1 MSILTFKFRLY
12 PSKKQKKILDF
23 SFDECLIIYNQL
35 LCVRKQTYEK
45 DKTTISKFDC
55 NKIISLWKENE
66 RPQLNQIHSQ
76 VLQQVSSRLDK
87 AFKSFFQRVK
97 SKKGK
102 AGYPRYQ
109 KDNFS
114 ITYPQSGFS
123 IKEGKLYLSKIGKVK
138 IKIHRWFPEKIKQC
152 TIKKTLTGKYFIC
165 FVCEIHKN
173 ELPKTNSTTAFDL
186 GIKSFL
192 HTSENEIIENPKY
205 LNKSLKKLKNIQS
218 QFSKTKSERHKLKLR
233 ILFEKVRN
241 QREDFLHKLSNKI
254 VKENDVIIFED
265 LNIKSMLEKD
275 NNRNLNRNIND
286 VSWNSFI
293 QKLDYKA
300 ENAGRQ
306 IVKVNPANTSNSCF
320 NCGIKHEIDLS
331 IRNLPCCGIDR
342 DLNAAL
348 NIKRLG
354 LESLGL

>member
-1 MSILTFKFRLY
+1 VDSIA
-12 PSKKQKKILDF
+12 
-23 SFDECLIIYNQL
+23 
-35 LCVRKQTYEK
+35 
-45 DKTTISKFDC
+45 
-55 NKIISLWKENE
+55 
-66 RPQLNQIHSQ
+66 
-76 VLQQVSSRLDK
+76 LQQSRINLQK
-87 AFKSFFQRVK
+87 AFKAFFKRVK
-97 SKKGK
+97 SKNGK

-123 IKEGKLYLSKIGKVK
+123 IKDGKLCLSKIGKVK
-138 IKIHRWFPEKIKQC
+138 IKIHRYFPEIIKQC
-152 TIKKTLTGKYFIC
+152 TIKKSLPGKYF
-165 FVCEIHKN
+165 VCLTCEVSKN
-173 ELPKTNSTTAFDL
+173 ELPKTNKTLAFDL

-192 HTSENEIIENPKY
+192 TTSENETIENPKY

-218 QFSKTKSERHKLKLR
+218 QFSKTKSEKHKLRLR
-233 ILFEKVRN
+233 RLFEKVRN

-254 VKENDVIIFED
+254 VKENDLIIFED
-265 LNIKSMLEKD
+265 LNIKNMLKD
-275 NNRNLNRNIND
+275 GIKNLNRNIND

-306 IVKVNPANTSNSCF
+306 VVKVNPANTSNTC
-320 NCGIKHEIDLS
+320 NKCDIKHEIDLS
-331 IRNLPCCGIDR
+331 VRNLPCCGINR